1 MNTAVTIAF
10 YRYCYIGNSKIW
22 RKDNV
27 INSYVLIVND
37 KSYVLTKGKWL
48 RYYKVSNKYI

>member
-27 INSYVLIVND
+27 INIYVLIVND